1 MLMVAIRRSVLA
13 MLVLA
18 ACADDDTGNDGQM
31 DASTHS
37 DGTADDGSSSSG
49 AAETSGAPSTDGTG
63 AGDSEGSSG
72 ATGAPAVDYAGEIQP
87 IWDAACTCHLQGP
100 SGTMTATTLTL
111 NADVSHA
118 ELVGTPATQAD
129 LPRVAPSDPEGSYLW
144 RKLQGTHR
152 EVGGSGT
159 AMPQIGMLSDEE
171 LASIEAWIAG
181 GAAP

>member
-31 DASTHS
+31 DASTHG
-37 DGTADDGSSSSG
+37 DGTADDGSSSG

-129 LPRVAPSDPEGSYLW
+129 LPRVAPGDPEGSYLW
-144 RKLQGTHR
+144 HKLQGTHR

-159 AMPQIGMLSDEE
+159 PMPQIGTLSEEE

>member
-1 MLMVAIRRSVLA
+1 MITVAIRRSVLA

-18 ACADDDTGNDGQM
+18 ACAGDDAGNDGQM
-31 DASTHS
+31 DASTLG
-37 DGTADDGSSSSG
+37 DGPADDSSTSG
-49 AAETSGAPSTDGTG
+49 AAETSGAPATEDGTSS
-63 AGDSEGSSG
+63 DDTEGSSG

-111 NADVSHA
+111 NADVSYA

-129 LPRVAPSDPEGSYLW
+129 LARVAPSDLQGSYLW
-144 RKLQGTHR
+144 HKLQGTHR

-159 AMPQIGMLSDEE
+159 AMPQIGTLSDEE

-181 GAAP
+181 GALP